1 MQIAQ
6 IALLPCIAGHWA
18 LNDIQHAFKVR
29 CPWLDQPS
37 TSYDKTTCSRLWPP
51 VVFGSRIFFWD
62 LYRYEMHVLNSL
74 RRMFFE
80 PTSDVWLEAV
90 EILNSEIEHAG
101 LQSFASLYITS
112 MNTWLRP
119 NTTALEQPSGITALG
134 FESAA
139 SPLKNTVDPRRILD
153 QYNSKVLPTQQLKYK
168 WVFTIIDHRYP
179 ITCFKL
185 FKYCISAK
193 VLPHYSYLRCQWK
206 KNFRSWEMG
215 NFQELKIHETAM
227 WSSRRSLI
235 PLFWI

>member
-51 VVFGSRIFFWD
+51 VVFGPRIFFWD

-80 PTSDVWLEAV
+80 PTSDVWLGAV

-139 SPLKNTVDPRRILD
+139 FPLKNTVDP
-153 QYNSKVLPTQQLKYK
+153 NV
-168 WVFTIIDHRYP
+168 
-179 ITCFKL
+179 
-185 FKYCISAK
+185 
-193 VLPHYSYLRCQWK
+193 
-206 KNFRSWEMG
+206 
-215 NFQELKIHETAM
+215 
-227 WSSRRSLI
+227 
-235 PLFWI
+235 FWISITQKFSQPNNWNTSECSPVSIILI